1 MSELHSPR
9 RLPSSFSLALGLPVA
24 FAVGFLASLAG
35 IPVPAPPT
43 VLGGLVVMAMTLGY
57 LFADRFLVSR
67 PSSSEDVCAG
77 PSGAIK
83 SAQVHR
89 HD

>member
-1 MSELHSPR
+1 MSELPSPW
-9 RLPSSFSLALGLPVA
+9 RLPSWFRLALGLPVA

-43 VLGGLVVMAMTLGY
+43 VLGALVVMAMTLGY
-57 LFADRFLVSR
+57 RFADRLLVSR

-77 PSGAIK
+77 PSGVIK
-83 SAQVHR
+83 SARVHR